1 MHCVCSPYE
10 TYLTAETALLSSICE
25 PMASSAS
32 SFQRSSR
39 YSTSTVRSFNTD
51 SLHPRLHSQF
61 GEETSISSITN
72 GFEPESF
79 SSCHGDAQ
87 HESSWGESF
96 GGCQGYQSDRESIGG
111 YPGDQQYQTPQRGN
125 QGDWVLGDDI
135 QACGSGVGV
144 VRAMGN
150 SYCLSADVSGFEPHE
165 VVVVAYNQHV
175 VIYAEKI
182 GADGSVAGKFT
193 HKSVLPADM
202 DPLSVSSELTAERM
216 LLISIGRIHDPGH
229 PS

>member
-1 MHCVCSPYE
+1 MRHISQQRRHYCPPSVSPW
-10 TYLTAETALLSSICE
+10 LLQ
-25 PMASSAS
+25 PRHSSARPVTARAPS
-32 SFQRSSR
+32 GP
-39 YSTSTVRSFNTD
+39 STPTPCTRDFTV
-51 SLHPRLHSQF
+51 SLEKKHPSAPSQTGSNPSPLVAAMGMHSMNHR
-61 GEETSISSITN
+61 GENPLEDVKCFI
-72 GFEPESF
+72 
-79 SSCHGDAQ
+79 
-87 HESSWGESF
+87 
-96 GGCQGYQSDRESIGG
+96 GYQSDRESIGG